1 MNFDPIKFNY
11 SMKNIPLCNER
22 QYMSKMYNQVY
33 NFVERLRWRAS
44 FFKIQKTEEKKHQE
58 EDKNH
63 QRNVF
68 RTRNT
73 PPPDARLADF
83 ENALYKLISN
93 NKFKKYNKSLLNTKK
108 KVLKK

>member
-33 NFVERLRWRAS
+33 NFEERLRWRAS

-58 EDKNH
+58 EDKNN
-63 QRNVF
+63 QTNVF
-68 RTRNT
+68 PTRKFSTTENT
-73 PPPDARLADF
+73 HLLD
-83 ENALYKLISN
+83 K
-93 NKFKKYNKSLLNTKK
+93 KFQTY
-108 KVLKK
+108 